1 MTRYGYARA
10 GARMQ
15 KGDSMNRST
24 RGWRLGALAAFVVL
38 VVGVIGAGAGQS
50 ARTGTERA
58 SASTL
63 IDGTTDSVTNIDPA
77 GQYDYGTFTLDVLTY
92 QGLYGFPR
100 GAKLQPV
107 LATGCTASSNLKTWT
122 CS

>member
-1 MTRYGYARA
+1 
-10 GARMQ
+10 
-15 KGDSMNRST
+15 
-24 RGWRLGALAAFVVL
+24 VVL

-122 CS
+122 CSLRKNVKFSDGSPMTSADVKFSFDRVNQKHIL